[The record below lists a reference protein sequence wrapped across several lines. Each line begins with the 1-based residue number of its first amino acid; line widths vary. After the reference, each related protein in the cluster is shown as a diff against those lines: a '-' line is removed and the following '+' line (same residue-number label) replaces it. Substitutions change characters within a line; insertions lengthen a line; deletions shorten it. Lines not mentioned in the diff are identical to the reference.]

1 MTAAAAATQ
10 SPPGATSPPIT
21 HHPSPSARM
30 ELSFKLGFRTR
41 QLEQPGPSTPPGD
54 LCSDFPFVIR
64 SCCSCFR
71 PNWGNDFLVTEYP
84 EQPSVASTMNPP
96 TYNPSGQS
104 YSEEIHRIE
113 EEIQDIDRL
122 IAQKEKECEVLFL
135 HLIRIVQS
143 VLYQKQQS
151 LAT

>member
-1 MTAAAAATQ
+1 MV
-10 SPPGATSPPIT
+10 
-21 HHPSPSARM
+21 M
-30 ELSFKLGFRTR
+30 E
-41 QLEQPGPSTPPGD
+41 D
-54 LCSDFPFVIR
+54 
-64 SCCSCFR
+64 
-71 PNWGNDFLVTEYP
+71 P

-96 TYNPSGQS
+96 TYNPSRQS
-104 YSEEIHRIE
+104 YSKEIHRIE

-135 HLIRIVQS
+135 FHLIRIVQS